1 MPIFPRSYVLDTNA
15 LLNDPD
21 VVYAFSGAEVVIPA
35 VVIAELDKIK
45 RRRTDRRVRFHG
57 RKATRLLF
65 ELSQQGRL
73 VDGVQL
79 PNGSLL
85 RIDEM
90 VDLGDP
96 LPDLDPK
103 RPDDQILALAW
114 SLDQGPGVHATL
126 VSNDLNL
133 LLRAEMLGL
142 GTYRFEGK
150 LEHMLGNRPTP
161 TEWFRE
167 HWLTF
172 VLGAL
177 TVALF
182 FTSAYLYSSRPS
194 PNLLADLSIADNAVV
209 LRDLGVSQ
217 ELLEQHYRERLAD
230 DATDVS
236 ALINMGNLLF
246 DQERYLEA
254 VEFYRS
260 ALVQDPSRPVVRT
273 DLGIALLKLGHYQ
286 EAIQS
291 FEQAVREDPESALF
305 RYNLGLVLAEGGDQ
319 ARAVEELKTAV
330 RLSGSTGLIPT
341 DSALSLIAELQSK
354 PSGN

>member
-1 MPIFPRSYVLDTNA
+1 MPISPRSYVLDTNA

-45 RRRTDRRVRFHG
+45 RRRTDPRVRFHG

-73 VDGVQL
+73 VDGVHL
-79 PNGSLL
+79 ANGSLL

-90 VDLGDP
+90 VDLDDP
-96 LPDLDPK
+96 PPELDLK

-150 LEHMLGNRPTP
+150 LDHILGNRPTP

-167 HWLTF
+167 HWLTLL
-172 VLGAL
+172 LGVL
-177 TVALF
+177 TVSLF
-182 FTSAYLYSSRPS
+182 FTSAYLYTSRPAPS
-194 PNLLADLSIADNAVV
+194 PLADLNIDDNAVV
-209 LRDLGVSQ
+209 LRELGISP
-217 ELLEQHYRERLAD
+217 ELLEQHYRERLAN

-236 ALINMGNLLF
+236 AMINMGNLLF
-246 DQERYLEA
+246 DQQRYLEA

-260 ALVQDPSRPVVRT
+260 ALVQDPARSTVRT
-273 DLGIALLKLGHYQ
+273 DLGIALLNLGHLQ
-286 EAIQS
+286 EAIQA
-291 FEQAVREDPESALF
+291 FEQVVREDPESALF
-305 RYNLGLVLAEGGDQ
+305 HYNLGVALAQSGDQ
-319 ARAVEELKTAV
+319 ARALDELQTAV
-330 RLSGSTGLIPT
+330 RLSGDSGLIPI
-341 DSALSLIAELQSK
+341 DLALSLIADLQSK
-354 PSGN
+354 TGGS